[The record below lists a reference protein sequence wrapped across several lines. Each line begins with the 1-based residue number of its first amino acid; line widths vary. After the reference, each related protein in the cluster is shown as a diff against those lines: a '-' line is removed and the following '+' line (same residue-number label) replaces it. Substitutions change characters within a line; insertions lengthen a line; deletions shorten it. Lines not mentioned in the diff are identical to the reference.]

1 MKKSLYKSN
10 AILITIMTIAC
21 MLTSSCTLKFEKD
34 EEDNT
39 PKVTKT
45 LDLKD
50 YNAIDA
56 NGNVEI
62 SFVQDSTY
70 KVVATATERT
80 FEKNAIYVKD
90 STLIIGKAEEEKNV
104 KIIANLAKRR
114 VIKLE
119 VHAPSLKDIDFSG
132 EALFNTDSIN
142 ADKLRFDFSGA
153 SEMNAK
159 CLDTKN
165 LAIKSSGASKININV
180 KEALETKLDFSGA
193 ANINADFD
201 NCGSVDIDASGA
213 VDGKI
218 TGTVKQYN
226 KKVAGAANINTD
238 KLSIE

>member
-1 MKKSLYKSN
+1 MKKTVYISD
-10 AILITIMTIAC
+10 AILIAIMIIAC
-21 MLTSSCTLKFEKD
+21 MLTSSCTLKFEKA
-34 EEDNT
+34 EEENT
-39 PKVTKT
+39 PEVTKT

-62 SFVQDSTY
+62 TFVQDSTY
-70 KVVATATERT
+70 KVVATATEKS
-80 FEKNAIYVKD
+80 FEKNAIYVND
-90 STLIIGKAEEEKNV
+90 STLIIGKAEEEKNA

-114 VIKLE
+114 TIKLE
-119 VHAPSLKDIDFSG
+119 VHAPSLKDVDVSG

-159 CLDTKN
+159 CLDTQN
-165 LAIKSSGASKININV
+165 LTIKSSGASKITVNV
-180 KEALETKLDFSGA
+180 KEALETNLDFSGA

-213 VDGKI
+213 VDGKL

-226 KKVAGAANINTD
+226 KSVAGAASINTD
-238 KLSIE
+238 KLTIK